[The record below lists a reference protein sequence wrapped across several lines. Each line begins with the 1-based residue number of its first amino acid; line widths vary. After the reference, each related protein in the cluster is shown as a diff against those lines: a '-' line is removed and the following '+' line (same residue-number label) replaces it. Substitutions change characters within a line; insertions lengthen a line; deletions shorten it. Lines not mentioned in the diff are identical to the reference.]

1 MIETGGAA
9 AAGYCIGVDIG
20 GTFTDAVIVAPEGA
34 ISAGK
39 ASSTPHDFSIGF
51 FRAIAAGAESLG
63 LGERDLL
70 TATHKIAHGTTIG
83 INALVTGT
91 VCTAALFATKGHG
104 DAIRTMAGQGR
115 MLGASIE
122 ELLDYQSSS
131 KPPPVVPR
139 RQVFEIS
146 ERVDHRGDVVI
157 AISDDDLH
165 RAIDQFESMDIEAVA
180 ISFLWGFV
188 NPAHEQHAARIVRS
202 RCPSM
207 FVSCSHEVAPRIG
220 EYGRATATVMNAQ
233 LGPLMVQYID
243 RLTDGA
249 RARGYAGEVLFGQ
262 VEGGLVPA
270 AIAQRFPIMTVQ
282 SGPVAGVVGSA
293 LAGAQMD
300 FRNIVVADMGGTT
313 LDVAT
318 IEDSRVSYR
327 EESELVRQLVYV
339 RKVDVESIGAGGGSI
354 AWINPTNNRLR
365 VGPQSAGATPGPI
378 CYGRGGTDV
387 TVTDAD
393 VVLGILNPDRPLAD
407 GLVLDIDAA
416 RRGVALLGERLGL
429 DELQCAA
436 GIVEIIDTR
445 MEDLIRRAT
454 VQRGHDPRTFVLWGF
469 GGASGA
475 HAGLFGRGIGVR
487 EVVFPLNNTASVWSA
502 YGLALLAQTRTFQAN
517 VFLRSPFDL
526 AQLSATLAELE
537 SRALDYA
544 GEHAMGDIELI
555 RRADMKYPLQVYEV
569 ETELPPGAVDAAFSA
584 ALLEAFHRTYD
595 ARFGPGSGYT
605 EAGAMI
611 SAVRVTVRGVE
622 RPLPIAKAEYPTA
635 AATVDHERPVYWR
648 ELAARIATP
657 VYWGPQLAPW
667 MRLRGPT
674 IVEYPHTTIAVRP
687 GQAFHLDDF
696 GNIVLTLEDQP

>member
-1 MIETGGAA
+1 VIESGNGHG
-9 AAGYCIGVDIG
+9 AGYCIGVDIG
-20 GTFTDAVIVAPEGA
+20 GTFTDAVIVAPDGV
-34 ISAGK
+34 ISTGK
-39 ASSTPHDFSIGF
+39 ASSTPHDFSVGF
-51 FRAIAAGAESLG
+51 FRAIAAAAESVG
-63 LGERDLL
+63 IGERALL
-70 TATHKIAHGTTIG
+70 EATTKIAHGTTIG

-91 VCTAALFATKGHG
+91 VSTAALLATKGHG
-104 DAIRTMAGQGR
+104 DTIRTMAGQGR
-115 MLGASIE
+115 MMGASIE
-122 ELLDYQSSS
+122 ELLDYQASS

-139 RQVFEIS
+139 RQVFEIN
-146 ERVDHRGDVVI
+146 ERVDHMGNVVV

-165 RAIDQFESMDIEAVA
+165 RAIDQFESIGIESVA
-180 ISFLWGFV
+180 ISFLWSFV
-188 NPAHEQHAARIVRS
+188 NPAHEQRAAAFVRE
-202 RCPSM
+202 RCPSL
-207 FVSCSHEVAPRIG
+207 FVSCSHDVAPRIG
-220 EYGRATATVMNAQ
+220 EYGRATATTMNAQ
-233 LGPLMVQYID
+233 LGPLMVRYID
-243 RLTDGA
+243 RITEGA
-249 RARGYAGEVLFGQ
+249 RARGYRGEVLFGQ

-270 AIAQRFPIMTVQ
+270 AIAKQFPIMTVQ

-300 FRNIVVADMGGTT
+300 FRNVVVADMGGTT

-318 IEDSRVSYR
+318 IEDSRVAYR

-354 AWINPTNNRLR
+354 AWINPTTNRLR

-378 CYGRGGTDV
+378 CYGRGGTEV

-393 VVLGILNPDRPLAD
+393 LVLGILNPTRPLAD
-407 GLVLDIDAA
+407 GLELDLDAA
-416 RRGVALLGERLGL
+416 RHGVAALGERLGL

-454 VQRGHDPRTFVLWGF
+454 VQRGHDPRSFVLWAF

-487 EVVFPLNNTASVWSA
+487 EVIFPLNNTASVWSA
-502 YGLALLAQTRTFQAN
+502 YGLALLPATRSFQAN

-526 AQLSATLAELE
+526 DQLSATLAELE
-537 SRALDYA
+537 QRAVTYA
-544 GEHAMGDIELI
+544 RDHQMGEFELV

-569 ETELPPGAVDAAFSA
+569 ETELPPGSVDDAFA
-584 ALLEAFHRTYD
+584 TALLEAFHRTYD

-605 EAGAMI
+605 EAGAVI

-622 RPLPIAKAEYPTA
+622 PSLPIVKAEYPSA
-635 AATVDHERPVYWR
+635 RPSADHERPVYWR
-648 ELAARIATP
+648 ELAGRITTP

-667 MRLRGPT
+667 MRLQGPT

-687 GQAFHLDDF
+687 GQALHLDDF